1 MVDVARQKRRLAI
14 ALAVTVACLIIALA
28 ALIGMFSFHVAW
40 MVWVLGAALI
50 AGFGSHGWLMVGLM
64 REDKS

>member
-1 MVDVARQKRRLAI
+1 
-14 ALAVTVACLIIALA
+14 
-28 ALIGMFSFHVAW
+28 MFSVHVAW